1 MDENPSSIEEQ
12 NESLSLL
19 GINQI
24 QSHIQDQTLSLHKK
38 ELANLRIL
46 GQFNH
51 GFIIAS
57 QWKGDHEY
65 VYVIDQHAADE
76 RLQLETLW
84 KNLQFQTQK
93 LLKPKRIRVPI
104 DDFMCIKERLK
115 EFIEIGFGIRHS
127 EDPDAVAE
135 EEPIFEF
142 LHVPQISGY
151 CLDID
156 GICM

>member
-1 MDENPSSIEEQ
+1 VEENTSDVEEQ
-12 NESLSLL
+12 NGTPPLF
-19 GINQI
+19 GISEI
-24 QSHIQDQTLSLHKK
+24 HSHIQDQTLSLHKK
-38 ELANLRIL
+38 ELATLRIL

-51 GFIIAS
+51 GFILAS
-57 QWKGDHEY
+57 QWKGDHEF

-93 LLKPKRIRVPI
+93 LLKPKKIRVPL
-104 DDFMCIKERLK
+104 DDFLCIKERLID
-115 EFIEIGFGIRHS
+115 FVEIGFGVRHS

-135 EEPIFEF
+135 DEPIFEI

-156 GICM
+156 GI